1 MGEETV
7 LFHPLLFI
15 DTWVRG
21 VKNGWKKGFFFTF
34 VGYNIFSCKIRF
46 LQDFA

>member
-15 DTWVRG
+15 DTWVRDE
-21 VKNGWKKGFFFTF
+21 KKGWKGFFLLSLDIIF
-34 VGYNIFSCKIRF
+34 FSCKIRF